1 MKKEITYGIYI
12 YEQVAELD
20 FVAPLQVFAA
30 SNQFAGGGRVVT
42 LSGSNQPLCG
52 LSGLRITP
60 DYSLE
65 EAPALDV
72 LLLPGTAEVSEY
84 AWRDPNILDWVRQQY
99 EKVEYMT
106 AVCTGG
112 LILQKAGLLK
122 GRKATTLWQL
132 MEAFTNCSQIMAQPE
147 AHAPAV
153 LVQHLAVPCGH
164 GAVCPR

>member
-60 DYSLE
+60 DYRLE
-65 EAPALDV
+65 EAPPLAA
-72 LLLPGTAEVSEY
+72 LLLPGRAEGSEY
-84 AWRDPNILDWVRQQY
+84 
-99 EKVEYMT
+99 T
-106 AVCTGG
+106 
-112 LILQKAGLLK
+112 
-122 GRKATTLWQL
+122 
-132 MEAFTNCSQIMAQPE
+132 
-147 AHAPAV
+147 
-153 LVQHLAVPCGH
+153 
-164 GAVCPR
+164 